1 MRFINLTRQ
10 TEIGANSYLVEIA
23 GRKIVLDAGLHPRQ
37 LAEEALPNYRHIPDE
52 SVSSIFISHAHQDHI
67 GSLPVLMRRQPQARV
82 FMTEA
87 TAKLS
92 EVMLHNS
99 VNVMT
104 RQREDLG
111 LATYPL
117 FTHRETEQ
125 AAMVWHKAHVG
136 QRWSMEGERVPD
148 AENENNFEFFEA
160 GHILGAAGIL
170 FRAEGKRIFY
180 TGDVNFSDQSML
192 PGAAFPEEPLDVLII
207 ETTRGDRAADP
218 KFSRRKEEDRFLEA
232 ILRAF
237 DGGGS
242 VLVPVFALGKTQEV
256 LTMLHRFRMNGA
268 LLNTPIWV
276 EYKDYDC
283 PRPAG
288 SQHTAAASRSPVV
301 ADGGSSGSQRTRGPG
316 NQDPNEWVICSF
328 QRDDDRKNL
337 IESSG
342 CSVYCRS
349 ETIDILCWIC

>member
-1 MRFINLTRQ
+1 MRFINLTRR

-87 TAKLS
+87 TARLS

-99 VNVMT
+99 INVMT

-125 AAMVWHKAHVG
+125 AAMVWHKAQVG

-148 AENENNFEFFEA
+148 DENENNFEFFEA
-160 GHILGAAGIL
+160 GHILGADQSQAARIHQAHLYSL
-170 FRAEGKRIFY
+170 FRKGHPRINIR
-180 TGDVNFSDQSML
+180 G
-192 PGAAFPEEPLDVLII
+192 II
-207 ETTRGDRAADP
+207 VEIHQNIVPSP
-218 KFSRRKEEDRFLEA
+218 KLEA
-232 ILRAF
+232 AG
-237 DGGGS
+237 DE
-242 VLVPVFALGKTQEV
+242 TQ
-256 LTMLHRFRMNGA
+256 R
-268 LLNTPIWV
+268 
-276 EYKDYDC
+276 
-283 PRPAG
+283 
-288 SQHTAAASRSPVV
+288 
-301 ADGGSSGSQRTRGPG
+301 
-316 NQDPNEWVICSF
+316 
-328 QRDDDRKNL
+328 
-337 IESSG
+337 
-342 CSVYCRS
+342 
-349 ETIDILCWIC
+349 

>member
-1 MRFINLTRQ
+1 MRFINLTRR

-87 TAKLS
+87 TARLS

-99 VNVMT
+99 INVMT

-125 AAMVWHKAHVG
+125 AAMVWHKAQVG

-148 AENENNFEFFEA
+148 DENENNFEFFEA
-160 GHILGAAGIL
+160 GHILGAVGIL

-180 TGDVNFSDQSML
+180 TGDVNFSD
-192 PGAAFPEEPLDVLII
+192 
-207 ETTRGDRAADP
+207 
-218 KFSRRKEEDRFLEA
+218 
-232 ILRAF
+232 
-237 DGGGS
+237 
-242 VLVPVFALGKTQEV
+242 
-256 LTMLHRFRMNGA
+256 
-268 LLNTPIWV
+268 
-276 EYKDYDC
+276 
-283 PRPAG
+283 
-288 SQHTAAASRSPVV
+288 
-301 ADGGSSGSQRTRGPG
+301 
-316 NQDPNEWVICSF
+316 
-328 QRDDDRKNL
+328 
-337 IESSG
+337 
-342 CSVYCRS
+342 
-349 ETIDILCWIC
+349 